1 MNWLEIANRN
11 AEEHDANVQNF
22 IKTFGWHPDAVRP
35 LFDLIQQQSN
45 SFFIFYGKYLE
56 SGTSSTLR

>member
-11 AEEHDANVQNF
+11 AEEHDANVQKF
-22 IKTFGWHPDAVRP
+22 IERFGWHPDEVRP
-35 LFDLIQQQSN
+35 LLDLIRQQYNNFVTS
-45 SFFIFYGKYLE
+45 YEKYLE